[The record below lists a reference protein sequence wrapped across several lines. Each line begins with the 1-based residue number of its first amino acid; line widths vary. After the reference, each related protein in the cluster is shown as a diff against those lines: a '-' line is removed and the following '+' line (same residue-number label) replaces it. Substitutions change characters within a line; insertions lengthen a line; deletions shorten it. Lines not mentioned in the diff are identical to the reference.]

1 MLNNLVELS
10 LRYKFLVLVAFG
22 VVAFLGWRAVTTVPI
37 DAFPDV
43 TPVQV
48 NIYTESPGL
57 AAEDVEQLLTFPVES
72 GMAGLQGV
80 EEIRSVSLFGLS
92 YVAVYFEDDMD
103 IYFVR
108 RLVME
113 RLQEVADR
121 IPEGYGTPEMGPNTS
136 GLGQVFWYTVER
148 VDQAL
153 EGTDTE
159 GATSAQ
165 TPGRGGSASSTGTAG
180 AGVTAAGGGSAEQ
193 ARAIAEL
200 MDLRTLQ
207 DWSVRLIL
215 RTAPGVDD
223 VLSWG
228 GQERQY
234 QVVVDPLR
242 LIKYGLSLR
251 QLIEAVERNNG
262 QVGGQYIDQGPEQYL
277 VRGLGLVHDER
288 DIGNIVIK
296 VEDGT
301 PVYVRDVAE
310 VVQGPALRF
319 GEVTRDGREVVLGMT
334 LARIGENAKDVVD
347 AVKKKAAIV
356 ASALPEGVVLR
367 PVYERTDLV
376 EKAVDTAVRALV
388 EGSILVAIVLFLF
401 LGELRSALVV
411 ISALPLAMLIAFIFM
426 GEVGLSANL
435 MSLAGLAIGIG
446 MMVDGAVVMVENS
459 FRIMAERRAEGATV
473 NRTAAVLAAAREVA
487 NPVAFAILII
497 IVVFLPLFSLQGLE
511 GKLFKPMAFNI
522 SFAMAGSLL
531 LTLTLI
537 PVLAALI
544 LKPKVER
551 DTWLV
556 AGIKRGY
563 MPLLRWSLAHKKTVG
578 LSAILALVASLALFP
593 LLGKEFMP
601 QLQEGSIMWRVTSI
615 PSASLDES
623 IAVSKRIEEAL
634 SAFPEVETTLAM
646 IGRAQK
652 GETAD
657 VNYMEIYTGL
667 KSKEHWTHGSIEA
680 LADTMRERLE
690 AVVPT
695 AVIAFTQPIQ
705 MRVEEL
711 ISGVRATLAIKLY
724 GEDLSEL
731 DRLSEQ
737 IKGVVA
743 QVPGVADLSLEANL
757 GKPQIRIQVDRMRLA
772 RYGMNADEVLT
783 VVRNGIGNEPVS
795 TLIDGV
801 RRFDIT
807 VRLPDANKETVES
820 IGAIPLRT
828 GDGAV
833 IPLSRVADIG
843 VAEGYSFV
851 RREQLQRYAVIQMD
865 VRGRDVDGFV
875 SDANALIGAQI
886 DLPPGYWIEWGGA
899 FENQQRALQRLSVIV
914 PLTIFFIFVLLY
926 TAFNSMKYATLII
939 ANVPFATIGG
949 LVALYATG
957 QYLSVPSAI
966 GFIAVFGVA
975 MLNGIVLVSF
985 INELRE
991 KGLTVSEAV
1000 LRGTELRL
1008 RPVLM
1013 TASVAILGLIPM
1025 LLSSGVG
1032 AETQRPLAKVVVGG
1046 LITST
1051 ALTLLLLPVIYEWI
1065 EGRTP
1070 KDPKEEKP

>member
-1 MLNNLVELS
+1 MLNALVEAS
-10 LRYKFLVLVAFG
+10 LRYKFLVII
-22 VVAFLGWRAVTTVPI
+22 AFLVIGFLGGRAVTTVPI

-72 GMAGLQGV
+72 GMAGLPGV
-80 EEIRSVSLFGLS
+80 TEIRSVSLFGLS
-92 YVAVYFEDDMD
+92 YVSIYFEDDMD
-103 IYFVR
+103 IYFAR

-121 IPEGYGTPEMGPNTS
+121 IPEGYGTPEMGPNSS

-148 VDQAL
+148 ADEKLNAGL
-153 EGTDTE
+153 TD
-159 GATSAQ
+159 
-165 TPGRGGSASSTGTAG
+165 
-180 AGVTAAGGGSAEQ
+180 
-193 ARAIAEL
+193 
-200 MDLRTLQ
+200 MDLRTVQ
-207 DWSVRLIL
+207 DWTVRLIL

-223 VLSWG
+223 VMSWG

-234 QVVVDPLR
+234 QVVIDPLR
-242 LIKYGLSLR
+242 LIKYGLDYKTVMEV
-251 QLIEAVERNNG
+251 IEANNR
-262 QVGGQYIDQGPEQYL
+262 QVGGQYVNLGPEQYL
-277 VRGLGLVHDER
+277 VRGLGLVAGER
-288 DIGNIVIK
+288 DIGNIMLKAV
-296 VEDGT
+296 DGT
-301 PVYVRDVAE
+301 PVYLRDVATIE
-310 VVQGPALRF
+310 QAPSLRF
-319 GEVTRDGREVVLGMT
+319 GAVTRDGKEVVLGMA
-334 LARIGENAKDVVD
+334 LSRIGTNAADVVD
-347 AVKKKAAIV
+347 AVKQKVDIA
-356 ASALPEGVVLR
+356 ASALPEGVAIK
-367 PVYERTDLV
+367 PVYERTELV
-376 EKAVDTAVRALV
+376 EKAVNTAERALI

-401 LGELRSALVV
+401 LGELRSAIVV
-411 ISALPLAMLIAFIFM
+411 IAALPMAMLIAFIFM
-426 GEVGLSANL
+426 GEAGLSANL

-446 MMVDGAVVMVENS
+446 MMVDGAVVMTENA
-459 FRIMAERRAEGATV
+459 FRIMAEWREKGEKV
-473 NRTAAVLAAAREVA
+473 NRTAAVLSAAREVA
-487 NPVAFAILII
+487 NPIAFAILII

-544 LKPKVER
+544 LKPKEER
-551 DTWLV
+551 DTLLV
-556 AGIKRGY
+556 RWIKQGY
-563 MPLLRWSLAHKKTVG
+563 LPLLAWSLANKKTVVV
-578 LSAILALVASLALFP
+578 SAVVLLVASLALFP

-615 PSASLDES
+615 PSTSLEQS
-623 IAVSKRIEEAL
+623 IEISKKIEAAL
-634 SAFPEVETTLAM
+634 GEFPEVETTIAM
-646 IGRAQK
+646 IGRAEK

-667 KSKEHWTHGSIEA
+667 KPKDQRARSVEELAEA
-680 LADTMRERLE
+680 MREELE
-690 AVVPT
+690 ATVPT

-711 ISGVRATLAIKLY
+711 ISGVRATLAAKLY
-724 GEDLSEL
+724 GEDLGEL
-731 DRLSEQ
+731 DRLSGA
-737 IKGVVA
+737 IKNAVA
-743 QVPGVADLSLEANL
+743 KVPGVADLSLEANL
-757 GKPQIRIQVDRMRLA
+757 GKPQIRIQVDREALA
-772 RYGMNADEVLT
+772 RYGLNADDVLT
-783 VVRNGIGNEPVS
+783 VVRTGIGNQPVS

-801 RRFDIT
+801 KRFDIT
-807 VRLPDANKETVES
+807 ARIQDASKASVEA
-820 IGAIPLRT
+820 IRDIPLRT
-828 GDGAV
+828 ASGAIV
-833 IPLSRVADIG
+833 PLGKVAE
-843 VAEGYSFV
+843 VSTAEGYSFV

-865 VRGRDVDGFV
+865 VRGRDVDSFV
-875 SDANALIGAQI
+875 KDANAAIAEQVK
-886 DLPPGYWIEWGGA
+886 LPPGYWIEWGGA
-899 FENQQRALQRLSVIV
+899 FENQQRALARLSIIV

-949 LVALYATG
+949 LVALFISG

-991 KGLTVSEAV
+991 KGLSVAEAV
-1000 LRGTELRL
+1000 RRGCELRL

-1032 AETQRPLAKVVVGG
+1032 AETQRPLASVVVGG

-1051 ALTLLLLPVIYEWI
+1051 LLTLVLLPVIYDWMES
-1065 EGRTP
+1065 R
-1070 KDPKEEKP
+1070 